1 MSDGTGTLLT
11 VAAVF
16 ASLSLVSV
24 GGGNT
29 VLPEIHRAAV
39 QREQWMTD
47 QQFADIYAISE
58 AAPGPS
64 SMISSLVGYK
74 AAGLPGALVAIVS
87 ILGPSS
93 LLMYV
98 ACLTWERFRTAKWR
112 IAFEQG
118 LAPVSLGLLFSSGS
132 RSCDRRTT
140 APSPTRSPSR
150 DHGRCCCAPRSRP
163 CSSWRPPAC
172 SARSAWSDRTPLSAP
187 ATIRAHRRRCG

>member
-1 MSDGTGTLLT
+1 MDDTTSTLLT

-39 QREQWMTD
+39 RGEHWMTD

-74 AAGLPGALVAIVS
+74 AAGLPGAVVAIVS

-93 LLMYV
+93 LLMYI

-112 IAFEQG
+112 IAFEKG
-118 LAPVSLGLLFSSGS
+118 LAPVSLGLLFSSGFTVV
-132 RSCDRRTT
+132 RSSDHSVVAYLISAVVVVLLLRTKI
-140 APSPTRSPSR
+140 SPLLLMAAA
-150 DHGRCCCAPRSRP
+150 GVLGA
-163 CSSWRPPAC
+163 
-172 SARSAWSDRTPLSAP
+172 L
-187 ATIRAHRRRCG
+187 GFV

>member
-1 MSDGTGTLLT
+1 MDHGPSTLLT

-16 ASLSLVSV
+16 ASLSLVSI

-29 VLPEIHRAAV
+29 VLPEIHRTAV
-39 QREQWMTD
+39 RDQQWMTD

-74 AAGLPGALVAIVS
+74 AAGLPGAIVAIAS

-112 IAFEQG
+112 IAFERG
-118 LAPVSLGLLFSSGS
+118 LAPVSLGLLFSSGFTVV
-132 RSCDRRTT
+132 RSSDHTAVAYAITLVAMVLLVRTKI
-140 APSPTRSPSR
+140 SPLLIMAAA
-150 DHGRCCCAPRSRP
+150 GVLGA
-163 CSSWRPPAC
+163 
-172 SARSAWSDRTPLSAP
+172 L
-187 ATIRAHRRRCG
+187 GLVG

>member
-1 MSDGTGTLLT
+1 MRCSSRSPRSSASASFISPCRWSFSWSPRWPWPGTGRAARHRRRKRYTVDDGIRTLIK
-11 VAAVF
+11 VATVF

-39 QREQWMTD
+39 HDEQWMSD

-74 AAGLPGALVAIVS
+74 AGGLLGALVAMAA

-112 IAFEQG
+112 IAFEKG
-118 LAPVSLGLLFSSGS
+118 LAPVSLGLLF
-132 RSCDRRTT
+132 
-140 APSPTRSPSR
+140 
-150 DHGRCCCAPRSRP
+150 
-163 CSSWRPPAC
+163 
-172 SARSAWSDRTPLSAP
+172 
-187 ATIRAHRRRCG
+187 

>member
-1 MSDGTGTLLT
+1 VNGGISTLLS

-16 ASLSLVSV
+16 ASLSLVSI

-39 QREQWMTD
+39 QDKQWMTD

-74 AAGLPGALVAIVS
+74 AAGLPGALVAIVA
-87 ILGPSS
+87 ILAPSS

-112 IAFEQG
+112 IAFEKG
-118 LAPVSLGLLFSSGS
+118 LAPVSLGLLFSSGWTVV
-132 RSCDRRTT
+132 RSSDHSLVAYAISAVTLVVLLRTKI
-140 APSPTRSPSR
+140 SPLFVMAAA
-150 DHGRCCCAPRSRP
+150 GVLGAFG
-163 CSSWRPPAC
+163 WV
-172 SARSAWSDRTPLSAP
+172 
-187 ATIRAHRRRCG
+187 G

>member
-1 MSDGTGTLLT
+1 VSDGSNTLLT
-11 VAAVF
+11 VATVF
-16 ASLSLVSV
+16 ASLSLVSI

-39 QREQWMTD
+39 VGERWMTD

-74 AAGLPGALVAIVS
+74 AAGLPGAIVAIVS

-98 ACLTWERFRTAKWR
+98 ACLTWERLRTARWR
-112 IAFEQG
+112 IAFEKG
-118 LAPVSLGLLFSSGS
+118 LAPVSLGLLFSSGLTVV
-132 RSCDRRTT
+132 RSSDHSPVAYLISAVTLVLLLRTKI
-140 APSPTRSPSR
+140 SPLLLMAAA
-150 DHGRCCCAPRSRP
+150 GALG
-163 CSSWRPPAC
+163 AFG
-172 SARSAWSDRTPLSAP
+172 LV
-187 ATIRAHRRRCG
+187 

>member
-1 MSDGTGTLLT
+1 MNGTGTLLT

-16 ASLSLVSV
+16 ASLSLVSI

-74 AAGLPGALVAIVS
+74 AAGLPGALVAIAA

-93 LLMYV
+93 LLMYI
-98 ACLTWERFRTAKWR
+98 ACRTWERFRTAKWR
-112 IAFEQG
+112 IAFEKG
-118 LAPVSLGLLFSSGS
+118 LAPVSLGLLFSSGLTVV
-132 RSCDRRTT
+132 RSSDHSLVAYVITVVAMALLVRTKI
-140 APSPTRSPSR
+140 SPLIVMAAA
-150 DHGRCCCAPRSRP
+150 GVLGAFG
-163 CSSWRPPAC
+163 
-172 SARSAWSDRTPLSAP
+172 LV
-187 ATIRAHRRRCG
+187 G

>member
-1 MSDGTGTLLT
+1 MNDGVSTLLT
-11 VAAVF
+11 VVAVF

-74 AAGLPGALVAIVS
+74 AAGLPGALLAIAA

-112 IAFEQG
+112 IAFERG
-118 LAPVSLGLLFSSGS
+118 LAPVSLGLLFSSGVTVV
-132 RSCDRRTT
+132 RSSDHSLVAYAISAVTMVLLVRSKI
-140 APSPTRSPSR
+140 SPLLLMAAA
-150 DHGRCCCAPRSRP
+150 GGLGA
-163 CSSWRPPAC
+163 
-172 SARSAWSDRTPLSAP
+172 L
-187 ATIRAHRRRCG
+187 GLVG

>member
-1 MSDGTGTLLT
+1 VNDGASTLLT
-11 VAAVF
+11 IAAVF
-16 ASLSLVSV
+16 GALSLVSV

-39 QREQWMTD
+39 QREQWMSD

-74 AAGLPGALVAIVS
+74 AAGLPGALVAMVA

-93 LLMYV
+93 VLMYI

-112 IAFEQG
+112 IAFERG
-118 LAPVSLGLLFSSGS
+118 LAPVSLGLLFSSGV
-132 RSCDRRTT
+132 TVL
-140 APSPTRSPSR
+140 
-150 DHGRCCCAPRSRP
+150 
-163 CSSWRPPAC
+163 
-172 SARSAWSDRTPLSAP
+172 RSADHTLVAYAISAATMVVLLRSKLSPLFIMA
-187 ATIRAHRRRCG
+187 AAGVLGALGLVQ

>member
-1 MSDGTGTLLT
+1 MNDGASTLLT

-39 QREQWMTD
+39 RREQWMTD

-74 AAGLPGALVAIVS
+74 AAGLPGALLAIAS

-112 IAFEQG
+112 IAFERG
-118 LAPVSLGLLFSSGS
+118 LAPVSLGLLFSSGVTVV
-132 RSCDRRTT
+132 RSSDHTLVAYAISAVTMLLLVRSKI
-140 APSPTRSPSR
+140 SPLLLMAVA
-150 DHGRCCCAPRSRP
+150 GVLGA
-163 CSSWRPPAC
+163 
-172 SARSAWSDRTPLSAP
+172 L
-187 ATIRAHRRRCG
+187 GLVG

>member
-1 MSDGTGTLLT
+1 VDDTTSTLLT

-39 QREQWMTD
+39 HTEQWMTD

-112 IAFEQG
+112 VAFEKG
-118 LAPVSLGLLFSSGS
+118 LAPVSLGLLFSSGLTVV
-132 RSCDRRTT
+132 RSSDHTVAAYLISAVTLVLLVRTKI
-140 APSPTRSPSR
+140 SPLLLMA
-150 DHGRCCCAPRSRP
+150 GAGVLG
-163 CSSWRPPAC
+163 A
-172 SARSAWSDRTPLSAP
+172 L
-187 ATIRAHRRRCG
+187 GLV

>member
-1 MSDGTGTLLT
+1 MNGSASALLT
-11 VAAVF
+11 VATVF
-16 ASLSLVSV
+16 ASLSLVSI

-39 QREQWMTD
+39 QNEQWMTS

-74 AAGLPGALVAIVS
+74 AAGLPGAIVAIVA

-112 IAFEQG
+112 IAFEKG
-118 LAPVSLGLLFSSGS
+118 LAPVSLGLLFSSGVTVV
-132 RSCDRRTT
+132 RSSDHTLVAYVITVVAMVLLVRTKV
-140 APSPTRSPSR
+140 SPLLVMA
-150 DHGRCCCAPRSRP
+150 GAG
-163 CSSWRPPAC
+163 ALG
-172 SARSAWSDRTPLSAP
+172 AL
-187 ATIRAHRRRCG
+187 GLVG

>member
-1 MSDGTGTLLT
+1 MNDGASTLLT
-11 VAAVF
+11 IAAVF

-74 AAGLPGALVAIVS
+74 AAGLPGALVAIAA

-93 LLMYV
+93 LLMYI

-112 IAFEQG
+112 IAFERG
-118 LAPVSLGLLFSSGS
+118 LAPVSLGLLFSSGFTVL
-132 RSCDRRTT
+132 RSSDHSLVAYAISAVTMLLLVRSKI
-140 APSPTRSPSR
+140 SPLLVMAAA
-150 DHGRCCCAPRSRP
+150 GILGA
-163 CSSWRPPAC
+163 
-172 SARSAWSDRTPLSAP
+172 L
-187 ATIRAHRRRCG
+187 GLVG

>member
-1 MSDGTGTLLT
+1 MSDGNGSLLT

-16 ASLSLVSV
+16 ASLSLVSI

-74 AAGLPGALVAIVS
+74 AAGLPGALVAIAS

-93 LLMYV
+93 LLMYA

-112 IAFEQG
+112 IAFERG
-118 LAPVSLGLLFSSGS
+118 LAPVSLGLLFSSGFTVV
-132 RSCDRRTT
+132 RSSDHTTVAYAITVVTMVLLVRTKI
-140 APSPTRSPSR
+140 SPLLVMAAA
-150 DHGRCCCAPRSRP
+150 GVLGA
-163 CSSWRPPAC
+163 
-172 SARSAWSDRTPLSAP
+172 L
-187 ATIRAHRRRCG
+187 GLVG

>member
-1 MSDGTGTLLT
+1 VNDGLQTLAT

-29 VLPEIHRAAV
+29 VLPEIHRTAV

-74 AAGLPGALVAIVS
+74 AAGLPGAVVAIVA

-98 ACLTWERFRTAKWR
+98 ACLTWQRFRTAKWR
-112 IAFEQG
+112 IAFEKG
-118 LAPVSLGLLFSSGS
+118 LAPISLGLLFSSGLTVV
-132 RSCDRRTT
+132 RSSDHTLVAYAISAVTLVLLVRSKV
-140 APSPTRSPSR
+140 SPLLVMAAA
-150 DHGRCCCAPRSRP
+150 GVLGAFG
-163 CSSWRPPAC
+163 WVE
-172 SARSAWSDRTPLSAP
+172 
-187 ATIRAHRRRCG
+187 

>member
-1 MSDGTGTLLT
+1 MSGGSTLLT

-16 ASLSLVSV
+16 ASLSLVSI

-39 QREQWMTD
+39 ETHGWMTD

-74 AAGLPGALVAIVS
+74 AAGLLGALVAIVA

-93 LLMYV
+93 ILMYV
-98 ACLTWERFRTAKWR
+98 ACLTWERFHDAKWR
-112 IAFEQG
+112 IAFERG
-118 LAPVSLGLLFSSGS
+118 LAPVSLGLLFSSGFTVV
-132 RSCDRRTT
+132 RSSDHSVTAYIITVLTTVLLLRTKI
-140 APSPTRSPSR
+140 SPLIIMAAAGVLGALGLVS
-150 DHGRCCCAPRSRP
+150 
-163 CSSWRPPAC
+163 
-172 SARSAWSDRTPLSAP
+172 
-187 ATIRAHRRRCG
+187 

>member
-1 MSDGTGTLLT
+1 VQDGVSTLLT
-11 VAAVF
+11 VASVF
-16 ASLSLVSV
+16 ASLSLVSI

-74 AAGLPGALVAIVS
+74 AAGLAGAIVAIAS

-112 IAFEQG
+112 IAFEKG
-118 LAPVSLGLLFSSGS
+118 LAPVSLGLLFSSGLTVV
-132 RSCDRRTT
+132 RSSDHSLVAYAISAVSVVLLLRTKV
-140 APSPTRSPSR
+140 SPLLVMAAA
-150 DHGRCCCAPRSRP
+150 GVLGAFG
-163 CSSWRPPAC
+163 
-172 SARSAWSDRTPLSAP
+172 LV
-187 ATIRAHRRRCG
+187 G

>member
-1 MSDGTGTLLT
+1 MDDGASTLLT

-29 VLPEIHRAAV
+29 VLPEIHRTAV
-39 QREQWMTD
+39 RTEHWMTD

-93 LLMYV
+93 LLMYI

-112 IAFEQG
+112 IAFERG
-118 LAPVSLGLLFSSGS
+118 LAPVSLGLLFSSGLTVV
-132 RSCDRRTT
+132 RSSDHT
-140 APSPTRSPSR
+140 AAAYLISAVTLVLLIRSKISPLLLMAAA
-150 DHGRCCCAPRSRP
+150 GVLGA
-163 CSSWRPPAC
+163 
-172 SARSAWSDRTPLSAP
+172 L
-187 ATIRAHRRRCG
+187 GLVE

>member
-1 MSDGTGTLLT
+1 MSDGSNTLLT
-11 VAAVF
+11 IAAVF

-39 QREQWMTD
+39 SGEHWMTD

-74 AAGLPGALVAIVS
+74 AAGLPGAVVAIVS

-93 LLMYV
+93 LLMYI

-112 IAFEQG
+112 VAFEKG
-118 LAPVSLGLLFSSGS
+118 LAPVSLGLLFSSGLTVV
-132 RSCDRRTT
+132 RSSDHSLVAYLISVLTVVLLLRTKI
-140 APSPTRSPSR
+140 SPLLLMAAA
-150 DHGRCCCAPRSRP
+150 GVLGA
-163 CSSWRPPAC
+163 
-172 SARSAWSDRTPLSAP
+172 L
-187 ATIRAHRRRCG
+187 GLV

>member
-1 MSDGTGTLLT
+1 MNGGASTLL
-11 VAAVF
+11 AIAGVF
-16 ASLSLVSV
+16 ASLSLVSI

-39 QREQWMTD
+39 RQEGWMTD

-74 AAGLPGALVAIVS
+74 AAGLPGALMAIGA

-98 ACLTWERFRTAKWR
+98 ACLTWERFREAKWR
-112 IAFEQG
+112 IAFERG
-118 LAPVSLGLLFSSGS
+118 LAPVSLGLLFSSGVTVV
-132 RSCDRRTT
+132 RSSNHTLAAYVITAIALVLLVRTKI
-140 APSPTRSPSR
+140 SPLLIMAAAAVV
-150 DHGRCCCAPRSRP
+150 GA
-163 CSSWRPPAC
+163 
-172 SARSAWSDRTPLSAP
+172 L
-187 ATIRAHRRRCG
+187 GLVE